1 MNDAF
6 VPLATVTNIVFGML
20 VLAMFLAFYRLVRG
34 PSLPDRVVAL
44 DLITVQIA
52 GMLALDTIVTNDS
65 VFLDA
70 AIVLALISFLATV
83 AFARYLERK
92 GCDE

>member
-6 VPLATVTNIVFGML
+6 VPLTTVTNIVFGVL

-52 GMLALDTIVTNDS
+52 GVLALDTIATGNS

-70 AIVLALISFLATV
+70 AIVLALISFLGTV

-92 GCDE
+92 GVDE